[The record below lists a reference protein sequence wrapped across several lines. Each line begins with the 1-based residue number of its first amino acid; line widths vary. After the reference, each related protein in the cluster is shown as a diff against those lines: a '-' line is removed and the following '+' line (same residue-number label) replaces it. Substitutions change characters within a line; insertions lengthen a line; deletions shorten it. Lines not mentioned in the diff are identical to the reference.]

1 MNKLYPTDKIH
12 HQYVEYPQRW
22 IQLVLFLCALLSNIM
37 FGFSLSPIVKEM
49 SLVYQVDSRYLQFLT
64 ISFTVFSVIMIIPG
78 NIINEKYGIRMS
90 IMIGCAL
97 TFIGS
102 IFAIFINVSFWFF
115 FIGQLISLIGFP
127 FRLISASKFVANWFF
142 PENRILIMVIIA
154 LVFNASSGIAIRI
167 PLIVLGDFQIHD
179 HPTDEQIELGRA
191 LIESLMFL
199 LFGLMI
205 LLCIPPILFF
215 LSKPVTPPSYSASDE
230 CVREDYHKASVIV
243 ASNPDFILLT
253 ISFAFILGT
262 ITLFTLQMEYFISP
276 FDYSLKDQSNLV
288 LVGVIAGLIGDICV
302 GTAIKKTQSYKKVL
316 RICNILVTVLFGI
329 LILALHVNKVFFF
342 IIYFLLCGSSAI
354 MALTFEFSC
363 ELCFPLSE
371 NTTIAMLG
379 FFGNLLNF
387 LQGIP
392 EILILKGDNQLCS
405 TMAMIFMLIL
415 IGSSNVL
422 TMKINE
428 NLKRSEQ
435 DIQLDDRIEKKNTE
449 VSLLEQ
455 SKFNNSNDDY

>member
-22 IQLVLFLCALLSNIM
+22 LQLVLFLCALLSNIM
-37 FGFSLSPIVKEM
+37 FGFSLSPIVKEI
-49 SLVYQVDSRYLQFLT
+49 YLQFLT

-78 NIINEKYGIRMS
+78 KIINEKYGIRIS
-90 IMIGCAL
+90 IIIGCSL
-97 TFIGS
+97 TFVGS

-115 FIGQLISLIGFP
+115 FIGQLISLVGFP

-167 PLIVLGDFQIHD
+167 PLIILGDFQIND
-179 HPTDEQIELGRA
+179 DPRDEQKELGRA

-205 LLCIPPILFF
+205 LLCLPPIFFF
-215 LSKPVTPPSYSASDE
+215 LSKPKTPPSFSASDE
-230 CVREDYHKASVIV
+230 CVREDYHKASIIV
-243 ASNPDFILLT
+243 TNNLDFILLT

-262 ITLFTLQMEYFISP
+262 ITLFTLQMKYFISP
-276 FDYSLKDQSNLV
+276 FNYTLKDQSNLV
-288 LVGVIAGLIGDICV
+288 LVGVIAGLIGDVCV

-316 RICNILVTVLFGI
+316 RICNIQLRFYLDSHTSTSFKQSFFLYLKI
-329 LILALHVNKVFFF
+329 LQ
-342 IIYFLLCGSSAI
+342 
-354 MALTFEFSC
+354 
-363 ELCFPLSE
+363 FPCW
-371 NTTIAMLG
+371 

-392 EILILKGDNQLCS
+392 EILVLKGDNQLCS
-405 TMAMIFMLIL
+405 TLAMIFMLIL
-415 IGSSNVL
+415 IGSSNIL

-449 VSLLEQ
+449 VSLLVQ
-455 SKFNNSNDDY
+455 SKFNNKNDDY